1 MNPELNDQV
10 INSLSSTASERESSY
25 AGDLC
30 EQTKVPTAKFYD
42 AVQISN
48 SDDLQQSY
56 CNSSY
61 EEDATTVANETKVE
75 AETLS
80 ALTPDERSH
89 GVDMQVQSN
98 AKTLLLV
105 QSPQNPECLVPQ
117 TGFANT
123 HTDEIQ

>member
-10 INSLSSTASERESSY
+10 LNSLSSTASERESSY
-25 AGDLC
+25 AGDSC
-30 EQTKVPTAKFYD
+30 GKTKVPTAKFYD

-56 CNSSY
+56 CNSS

-98 AKTLLLV
+98 TKTSLLV

-117 TGFANT
+117 TAFANT